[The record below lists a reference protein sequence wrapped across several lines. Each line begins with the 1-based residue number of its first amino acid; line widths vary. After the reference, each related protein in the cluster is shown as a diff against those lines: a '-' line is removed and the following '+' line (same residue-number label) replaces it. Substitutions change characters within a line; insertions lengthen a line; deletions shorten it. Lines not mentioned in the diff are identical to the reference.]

1 MARTS
6 NLSEKDLEFIRSSRL
21 RAQTLAEQFGLSKS
35 HIHYLRRQAP
45 QAQPNPVPR
54 QLTGDEIIA
63 IINDPRR
70 PIEIAVQHQISVS
83 RVLAFKR
90 AAAMV

>member
-6 NLSEKDLEFIRSSRL
+6 TLSEKDLEFIRTSKL
-21 RAQTLAEQFGLSKS
+21 RAQALADQFGLSKS
-35 HIHYLRRQAP
+35 HIHYLRRRPAIP
-45 QAQPNPVPR
+45 APVPR

-63 IINDPRR
+63 IISDARR
-70 PIEIAVQHQISVS
+70 PIEIALDFNISVS

-90 AAAMV
+90 AASMV